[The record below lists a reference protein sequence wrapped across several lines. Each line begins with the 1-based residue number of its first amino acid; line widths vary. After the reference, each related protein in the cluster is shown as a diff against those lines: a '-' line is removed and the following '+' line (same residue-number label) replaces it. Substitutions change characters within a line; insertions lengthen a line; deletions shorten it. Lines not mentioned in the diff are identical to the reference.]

1 MRCRPQ
7 RCRPQQGRRSSRND
21 RSCEKEQVL
30 AMATSIWKGH
40 LSFGLVSIPV
50 KLSRAAR
57 AEKVSF
63 RQVHEATGS
72 RVRQALYREPEDSKD
87 LSNEAEESDSGSSDT
102 VIPFPSQPKAVE
114 VSRGEL
120 AKGYEYEPGR
130 YLVLSRE
137 EIESITPRTAYEMQI
152 LEFVQLAEVDP
163 RYFETSYYAAPDR
176 GGERAY
182 ALLLEALRSSS
193 LVGIAQVAMHRRGHV
208 VVIRPG
214 TTGIVLHTMFYEEEV
229 RRENEYRTDTSRI
242 AQKELDLALLLVNS
256 LTAPFEAAKY
266 RDSYWEKLD
275 AMIAAKLAGH
285 AITETA
291 APRLAP
297 VVNILDAL
305 QRSLDSM
312 ARKSVE
318 SDRPAA
324 RSRSKTLRGH
334 SQGSR

>member
-1 MRCRPQ
+1 
-7 RCRPQQGRRSSRND
+7 
-21 RSCEKEQVL
+21 
-30 AMATSIWKGH
+30 MATTIWKGH

-50 KLSRAAR
+50 KLYRAAR
-57 AEKVSF
+57 AEKVAF
-63 RQVHEATGS
+63 RQVHEASGS
-72 RVRQALYREPEDSKD
+72 RVRQALYREPEALLGVIDEEPES
-87 LSNEAEESDSGSSDT
+87 AEPPTRNSDT

-114 VSRGEL
+114 VSRSEL

-130 YLVLSRE
+130 YLVLSRDDM
-137 EIESITPRTAYEMQI
+137 ESITPRTAYEMQI

-182 ALLLEALRSSS
+182 ALLLEALRRSG
-193 LVGIAQVAMHRRGHV
+193 LVGIAQVAMHRREHV

-214 TTGIVLHTMFYEEEV
+214 ATGIVLHTMFYEAEV
-229 RRENEYRTDTSRI
+229 RRENEYRTDSSLLVP
-242 AQKELDLALLLVNS
+242 KELDLALLLVNS

-266 RDSYWEKLD
+266 RDSYREKLD
-275 AMIAAKLAGH
+275 AMIAAKLEGH

-312 ARKSVE
+312 ARKSVV
-318 SDRPAA
+318 SDRAAA
-324 RSRSKTLRGH
+324 RSKRKTSRGH
-334 SQGSR
+334 SEGSR